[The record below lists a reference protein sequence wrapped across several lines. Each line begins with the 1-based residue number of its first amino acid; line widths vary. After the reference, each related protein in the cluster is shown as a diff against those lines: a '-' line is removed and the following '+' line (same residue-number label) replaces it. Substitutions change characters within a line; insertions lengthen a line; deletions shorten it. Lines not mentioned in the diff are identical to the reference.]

1 MYVTNDS
8 VSTRF
13 ETMSNKE
20 LGSFIRGELKKIGI
34 TSRQVSV
41 RVRDCGYSTSVDCT
55 VKDLSI
61 SIKKVEEIASQVE
74 YIRYDPYA
82 QEILSGCN
90 IFVHVCYDWQI
101 MRDAKNAVR
110 ESVKAEM
117 AKINDNCSHILYTD
131 EECKDVWMIPCK
143 HKDNEGHIWFTY
155 HVGKINDSC
164 DRQFN
169 TWDAFVDFMVGQTAI
184 LNARKA
190 V

>member
-41 RVRDCGYSTSVDCT
+41 RVSDCGYSTSVDCT

-131 EECKDVWMIPCK
+131 EEGKDVWMIPCK
-143 HKDNEGHIWFTY
+143 HKDNEGHIRFTY